1 MKKSHFKTLLV
12 VLAATLL
19 LASTFTIF
27 TFAGDKYSEVTF
39 VENTSSFKQAVLKGE
54 EMTIPEPKEESIGG
68 EIYGW
73 FDMEG
78 NLYTPGQKFTPTSD
92 LILYRAEGDEFA
104 LSASLPIY
112 CQKGYTYVKLKSS
125 ITLDSPITL
134 PEGKI
139 LYIDLNGNTINL
151 STSASVDETTDE
163 EIPVG
168 AFVGQNSGVI
178 LANSSSNKATV
189 NHTAAGSTDFLVN
202 SLISVAPT
210 DSPKNLTF
218 VIKENVTVNSNMNFL
233 SVTSDISEFPN
244 SLNVSIYGELNA
256 ARIFRSSGLE
266 NASVKIY
273 ESAKVSISSEYML
286 EDIIP
291 TDNNVATLTIYG
303 GEISLIAGF
312 IRNQARVT
320 PLIYGGFY
328 SRDISS
334 LIPNGNFVFELNSNG
349 LYEFKGCSHSG
360 PLAENVISCDDDC
373 EKIHDHCVCTTGHVH
388 CNGEN
393 CTNTDPSHV
402 HCKCTL
408 DHKHCQCISL
418 FNHSS
423 HFHCDTP
430 RKLTHRCNYCG
441 QEYTVYYQNGV
452 GHSLKMELVQSP
464 INTPEETQAA
474 RYKTYCTRGDFE
486 RLEYAFPDPSSVYV
500 TVKYTEK
507 DEVSGAL
514 TVKEI
519 RVPSL
524 DIYSFDETLKTKI
537 LSFSVDSVYT
547 TDENGEKKNIDPSSI
562 FYVEVPLGTTDLYGE
577 LKNANNTPT
586 KVGVFVNDYYIKEI
600 SLPISLVNIDN
611 YAFFNMNSIE
621 KITGIEYVT
630 GSIGKEA
637 FMQSAKTKLI
647 FDYLELNASSVGE
660 SAFHNIIITNSLT
673 IGTNVTK
680 ISNNAFALDPEVVVT
695 NENRIKEI
703 FIVGNETYDGV
714 TLSVAKSNMGSGHQ
728 FSNLPIVY
736 TGHQYLKTT
745 IPATCISY
753 GYDLNKCSR
762 CFAEYN
768 DNYVYVYTDHAF
780 VEHIVASTCQQYGFE
795 GTRCTVCD
803 LKVKAKDLPID
814 KNNHTY
820 AAGVVKYA
828 IKEGGSFCVDPYYTL
843 RQCGCG
849 RIEPSTEST
858 IKFTFTGNTEET
870 VWNFYILE
878 DGNVLIYKNGQR
890 ITSKSSASLVI
901 ENGAIKTLT
910 ANGVTFNMI
919 KESGGSEADT
929 LSGTYTAFYNAN
941 INFTV
946 EVSAGTRINAVIP
959 PPTADHTYKETFLIE
974 PTCVE
979 GKVRRVCTECKY
991 TPPDTIVK
999 PIQEHSREKIVMQE
1013 ATCSQVE
1020 SGVYKCTV
1028 CGGESPYKFEGKFDN
1043 TKHTKKDG
1051 DEGVVVAE
1059 PSSEHA
1065 GIRRFQCKDCGGDVF
1080 EEIPKIDE
1088 SFSFTIPILNITI
1101 NTDKR
1106 TFKTTL
1112 IIIFASIPLVAGIF
1126 LTFFFTFT
1134 KKKSKSA
1141 GYKFRFNTLKKGAGG
1156 SNKTVAEQLAEMNLV
1171 DELPP
1176 DVAVDETG
1184 KRDDEA
1190 AWTAYVDAINN
1201 DYTRTM
1207 EMNLEKQESSEDEV
1221 KPDMANA
1228 WDAYVEALSK
1238 DYEETV
1244 ELSLNKENS
1253 EEKSL
1258 AELMND
1264 TVVDM
1269 SVSPFTAE
1277 ESSEDAQVDD
1287 DESFTI

>member
-1 MKKSHFKTLLV
+1 MKKSHFKILLV
-12 VLAATLL
+12 VLATTLL
-19 LASTFTIF
+19 LASAFTII

-39 VENTSSFKQAVLKGE
+39 VENTTSFKQAVLKGE
-54 EMTIPEPKEESIGG
+54 EMTIPEPSKEDSVGG

-78 NLYTPGQKFTPTSD
+78 NLYTPGQKFTPTCD
-92 LILYRAEGDEFA
+92 LVLYRAEGDEFA

-139 LYIDLNGNTINL
+139 LYIDLNGNTISV
-151 STSASVDETTDE
+151 STSASVDEATGE

-210 DSPKNLTF
+210 ASPKNLTF
-218 VIKENVTVNSNMNFL
+218 VIKENVAVNSNMNFL
-233 SVTSDISEFPN
+233 SVTSDISEYPN

-256 ARIFRSSGLE
+256 ARILRSSGLE

-273 ESAKVSISSEYML
+273 ESAKVSASSEYML

-291 TDNNVATLTIYG
+291 DDNNVATITIYG

-312 IRNQARVT
+312 IRNSSRVT

-328 SRDISS
+328 SKDISS
-334 LIPNGNFVFELNSNG
+334 LISNGNFVFELNANG
-349 LYEFKGCSHSG
+349 FYVFKGCNHSG
-360 PLAENVISCDDDC
+360 PLAENVVSCSDDC
-373 EKIHDHCVCTTGHVH
+373 ATIHDHCVCTTAHIH
-388 CNGEN
+388 CNGGN
-393 CTNTDPSHV
+393 CTNTDPTHV

-408 DHKHCQCISL
+408 DHKHCQCLSL
-418 FNHSS
+418 FSHSS

-441 QEYTVYYQNGV
+441 QEYTLLYENGV
-452 GHSLKMELVQSP
+452 GHSLKMELVQAP

-474 RYKTYCTRGDFE
+474 RYRTYCTRGDFE

-507 DEVSGAL
+507 DSNGVLS
-514 TVKEI
+514 VKEI

-547 TDENGEKKNIDPSSI
+547 TDEDGEKKYIDPSSI
-562 FYVEVPLGTTDLYGE
+562 FYVEVPLGTTALYGE

-600 SLPISLVNIDN
+600 ALPISLVNVDN
-611 YAFFNMNSIE
+611 YAFYNMNSIE
-621 KITGIEYVT
+621 KITGIEYIT
-630 GSIGKEA
+630 GTIGKEA
-637 FMQSAKTKLI
+637 FMQSAKTKLT

-660 SAFHNIIITNSLT
+660 SAFRNIIIKNSLT

-680 ISNNAFALDPEVVVT
+680 ISDYAFALDAEIIVT

-703 FIVGNETYDGV
+703 FIVGNETHDEV
-714 TLSVAKSNMGSGHQ
+714 VLSVAKSNMGGGHQ
-728 FSNLPIVY
+728 FSSLPIVY
-736 TGHQYLKTT
+736 TGHKYVKTT
-745 IPATCISY
+745 LAPTCISY

-768 DNYVYVYTDHAF
+768 DNFIYEYADHAF
-780 VEHIVASTCQQYGFE
+780 VEHVVASTCQQYGFE

-820 AAGVVKYA
+820 AAGVIKYA
-828 IKEGGSFCVDPYYTL
+828 IKEGGSFCIDPYYTL

-849 RIEPSTEST
+849 KIEPSTEST

-901 ENGAIKTLT
+901 EDGIIKTLT
-910 ANGVTFNMI
+910 ANGVTFTMNKI
-919 KESGGSEADT
+919 SGGSETDT

-941 INFTV
+941 INFSV

-959 PPTADHTYKETFLIE
+959 PPTASHSYKETFIVE

-979 GKVRRVCTECKY
+979 GVVRRVCTECKY
-991 TPPDTIVK
+991 NPPDTVVK
-999 PIQEHSREKIVMQE
+999 PVQEHSREKIVMQE
-1013 ATCSQVE
+1013 ATCSMVE

-1028 CGGESPYKFEGKFDN
+1028 CGSESPYKFEGKFDS
-1043 TKHTKKDG
+1043 TKHTKKDD

-1065 GIRRFQCKDCGGDVF
+1065 GIRRFQCKDCGGDIF

-1112 IIIFASIPLVAGIF
+1112 IIIFVSIPLVAGML
-1126 LTFFFTFT
+1126 LTFIFTFT
-1134 KKKSKSA
+1134 KKKSKAA
-1141 GYKFRFNTLKKGAGG
+1141 GYKFKFNTLKKGDGS

-1176 DVAVDETG
+1176 DVAVDENG
-1184 KRDDEA
+1184 ARDDEA

-1201 DYTRTM
+1201 DYTRTI
-1207 EMNLEKQESSEDEV
+1207 EMNLENEESSEDEV

-1228 WDAYVEALSK
+1228 WDAYVEALNK

-1244 ELSLNKENS
+1244 ELNLNKVVG

-1264 TVVDM
+1264 TVLD
-1269 SVSPFTAE
+1269 SQLSEGE
-1277 ESSEDAQVDD
+1277 EPEVGD
-1287 DESFTI
+1287 DETFSI